1 MVTEGRIWVRAL
13 VRSEPAYL
21 SNAALVSC
29 FAEDELNAVQKE
41 ISDKNP
47 FQMIPEICSSDHFQV
62 VVELVRSGLSLKW
75 SM

>member
-1 MVTEGRIWVRAL
+1 MLVVTEGRIWVRAL

-29 FAEDELNAVQKE
+29 FAEDELDAVQKE

-47 FQMIPEICSSDHFQV
+47 FQMIPEICSSDHF
-62 VVELVRSGLSLKW
+62 
-75 SM
+75 